1 MNKFLAEFLGTFG
14 LVLLGTGAIVLHQ
27 EFGFVSHLGIAL
39 SFELAVTAMILLF
52 ANASGAHLNPAVTIA
67 FSAGKLFPARLI
79 APYILSQTAGA
90 IAASL
95 LLNSVFPTNEM
106 LGTTQPSISIWNCFV
121 LEVLLTFLLMF
132 VVLLL
137 SQNKKYGI
145 REVAGAAGFVVML
158 AAFFVGPF
166 TGASM
171 NPARSIGPA
180 LISGHTENLWIYLI
194 APTVGALA
202 AVLVWKLIK
211 KV

>member
-14 LVLLGTGAIVLHQ
+14 LVLLGTAAIVLHQ
-27 EFGFVSHLGIAL
+27 EYGFVSHLGIAL

-52 ANASGAHLNPAVTIA
+52 ANASGAHMNPAVTIA

-95 LLNSVFPTNEM
+95 LLNFLFPTNEM
-106 LGTTQPSISIWNCFV
+106 LGTTQPSISIWNCFM
-121 LEVLLTFLLMF
+121 LEVLLTFLLML

-137 SQNKKYGI
+137 SQNKRYGI
-145 REVAGAAGFVVML
+145 REVAGAVGFVVML
-158 AAFFVGPF
+158 AAFFGGPS